1 MSWTVDWDGT
11 GQTILSHGAELTI
24 SRCLTKIQFIKTL
37 SHLVGA
43 SRVETKSNVCEF
55 S

>member
-11 GQTILSHGAELTI
+11 GQTFLSHGAELTI

-37 SHLVGA
+37 SHLVAA
-43 SRVETKSNVCEF
+43 SRVERKSNV
-55 S
+55 